1 MTTDPDH
8 ERERLRVLALRRRA
22 IDGGAELR
30 NLDLFGPREQLGL
43 VLPELRCCGC
53 TNRIISLICW
63 DAERN
68 LLSCIRCAAVL
79 HRLDPE
85 GDRFY
90 TLSIEAR
97 DSIPGMGYLPLAEAR
112 EILLRFGAREP

>member
-1 MTTDPDH
+1 MTTGH
-8 ERERLRVLALRRRA
+8 ERETDRLRVLALCRREREDDDP
-22 IDGGAELR
+22 IGR
-30 NLDLFGPREQLGL
+30 PIEQLGL
-43 VLPELRCCGC
+43 VLPELHCGHC

-63 DAERN
+63 DAERGY
-68 LLSCIRCAAVL
+68 LSCIRCSAML

-97 DSIPGMGYLPLAEAR
+97 DQIPGMGFLPLAEAR
-112 EILLRFGAREP
+112 EILARFGAREP

>member
-1 MTTDPDH
+1 MTTGH
-8 ERERLRVLALRRRA
+8 ERETARLRVLALRRR
-22 IDGGAELR
+22 DHEDDELS
-30 NLDLFGPREQLGL
+30 GQQVEQLGL
-43 VLPELRCCGC
+43 VLPELHCGSC

-63 DAERN
+63 DADRN
-68 LLSCIRCAAVL
+68 LLACIRCAATL

-97 DSIPGMGYLPLAEAR
+97 EQIPGMGYLPIGEAR
-112 EILLRFGAREP
+112 EILLRFGAREL